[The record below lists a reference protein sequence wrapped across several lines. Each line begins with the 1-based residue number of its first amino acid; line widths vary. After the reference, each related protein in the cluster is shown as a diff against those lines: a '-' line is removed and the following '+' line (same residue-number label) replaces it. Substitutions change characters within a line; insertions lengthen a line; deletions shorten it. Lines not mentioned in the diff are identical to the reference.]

1 MFIRL
6 IFSLHLDWI
15 KKLIIYKI
23 AIFML
28 EKILLCKK
36 IYKYM
41 NFYILF
47 VYFFLL
53 SLKTFEKLECN
64 LINEIISMNREFDR
78 LTTNLEVNSNL
89 LLLNKE
95 LRHILEKPRITQI
108 KLDILS
114 RKILNTKNVLKIVQ
128 EQNREN
134 K

>member
-1 MFIRL
+1 
-6 IFSLHLDWI
+6 
-15 KKLIIYKI
+15 
-23 AIFML
+23 ML
-28 EKILLCKK
+28 KKILLCKK
-36 IYKYM
+36 IYKYI

-78 LTTNLEVNSNL
+78 LTTNLEVNSKL

-95 LRHILEKPRITQI
+95 FRHILEKPRITQI

-128 EQNREN
+128 EQNREKQIN
-134 K
+134 N